1 MNHATNNINVGK
13 LNLWSMLAAAALL
26 TCTATAYAEAPDEV
40 KIKSIS
46 YAGSGCPAG
55 TVAENLSQDKLAF
68 TLLFDSFIAEAG
80 PGVPVREK
88 RKNCQLLVDLEFP
101 QGWTF
106 TIASIDH
113 RGYAALEKK
122 VIGTHK
128 ASYYFQGQGQTGT
141 LSTDLKGPKDQD
153 YHFRDLVG
161 LSSVVYAPCGAR
173 RALNIN
179 TQVQVDNSANKRAS
193 GLMTVDSID
202 GQVTQIYNL
211 QWKRCRQ

>member
-1 MNHATNNINVGK
+1 MNHATNKINVGK
-13 LNLWSMLAAAALL
+13 LNLGSLLAAAALL
-26 TCTATAYAEAPDEV
+26 TSTANAYAEAPSEV
-40 KIKSIS
+40 KIQSIS

-55 TVAENLSQDKLAF
+55 TVAENLSPDQLAF
-68 TLLFDSFIAEAG
+68 TLLFDAFIAEAG

-88 RKNCQLLVDLEFP
+88 RKNCQLLVDLRFP
-101 QGWTF
+101 PGWTF
-106 TIASIDH
+106 TIASVDH
-113 RGYAALEKK
+113 RGYAALERK

-128 ASYYFQGQGQTGT
+128 ASYYFQGQAATGSVVT
-141 LSTDLKGPKDQD
+141 TLKGPKDVD
-153 YHFRDLVG
+153 YHLRDLVG

-202 GQVTQIYNL
+202 GQVAQIYHL
-211 QWKRCRQ
+211 KWSRCRQ